1 MKIRDKENEIVS
13 PSTLMK
19 KSLGR
24 FIDVITADAKRE
36 IEKDYSLQDFLYL
49 RDKLILIER
58 FREIA
63 LRV

>member
-1 MKIRDKENEIVS
+1 
-13 PSTLMK
+13 MK